1 MLLPGRIDVMTD
13 IETLGTGSNS
23 TIIQIAAVAFNINTG
38 EELSRFDLI
47 ADVSKN
53 ERPLGITPSTIE
65 WWLTKHKNVFLD
77 LMSSDGVSS
86 EEILRQFHAWLT
98 GLAEDHRDVY
108 LWGNGI
114 LFDNKMIQ
122 HQMEDIGLE
131 YPIFYKNDRDVR
143 TLIDVASVK
152 LGITE
157 KELKDKYNDE
167 SLVAHNAYDDV
178 LYQIRLTVGAY
189 NSIFE

>member
-1 MLLPGRIDVMTD
+1 MANRIDVMTD
-13 IETLGTGSNS
+13 IETLGIGANS
-23 TIIQIAAVAFNINTG
+23 TIIQISAVAFDIKTG
-38 EELSRFDLI
+38 EQLAHFDEI

-53 ERPLGITPSTIE
+53 ERPLDITPSTIE
-65 WWLTKHKNVFLD
+65 WWLTKHKNVFID
-77 LMSSDGVSS
+77 LLSRNGSSTEDV
-86 EEILRQFHAWLT
+86 LRNFHTWLT
-98 GLAEDHRDVY
+98 ELADDTKDVY

-122 HQMEDIGLE
+122 HQLESIGLN

-143 TLIDVASVK
+143 TLVDAASVK

-157 KELKDKYNDE
+157 KEFKDRYNDE

-178 LYQIRLTVGAY
+178 LYQINLVVGAY
-189 NSIFE
+189 ATLTE